1 MDNKILEIFIPGPVG
16 RLEAKYYK
24 SKKNTSPIALVLQP
38 HPQYGGTMNNKVVV
52 ETFKTFMDNDFS
64 VCRVNFRGVG
74 KSDGE
79 FDNGQGELADAAAA
93 LDWLERENFD
103 NSQCWVSGFSF
114 GSLIAM
120 QLLMRRPEIN
130 RFIAIS
136 PQPNV
141 YDFSFL
147 SPCPTSGL
155 VAYGV
160 HEFDEVPKYRAMSEI
175 QILESEYSSSEATP
189 LQLERLETAKA
200 ELKEAKVVMKNNE
213 IWNINDKGPVLAFN
227 IDDGGNPRPL
237 FSDKGALGQIFKG
250 FFGYNGNPSY
260 REVIAYLF
268 TLAMVSFLWTRASQ
282 GSPAVVKD
290 EKSPMNEKCPTC
302 FEEVDAQASSSC
314 SNCDTDLD
322 FS

>member
-1 MDNKILEIFIPGPVG
+1 MENE
-16 RLEAKYYK
+16 
-24 SKKNTSPIALVLQP
+24 
-38 HPQYGGTMNNKVVV
+38 
-52 ETFKTFMDNDFS
+52 FS

-155 VAYGV
+155 MISGKK
-160 HEFDEVPKYRAMSEI
+160 DELVP
-175 QILESEYSSSEATP
+175 LENITE
-189 LQLERLETAKA
+189 LDKRLSAQKGIN
-200 ELKEAKVVMKNNE
+200 VDFQF
-213 IWNINDKGPVLAFN
+213 INDANHFFTKTEEILIKSLDKYIKKESA
-227 IDDGGNPRPL
+227 L
-237 FSDKGALGQIFKG
+237 F
-250 FFGYNGNPSY
+250 
-260 REVIAYLF
+260 
-268 TLAMVSFLWTRASQ
+268 
-282 GSPAVVKD
+282 
-290 EKSPMNEKCPTC
+290 
-302 FEEVDAQASSSC
+302 
-314 SNCDTDLD
+314 
-322 FS
+322 

>member
-1 MDNKILEIFIPGPVG
+1 ME
-16 RLEAKYYK
+16 
-24 SKKNTSPIALVLQP
+24 
-38 HPQYGGTMNNKVVV
+38 
-52 ETFKTFMDNDFS
+52 NDFS

-147 SPCPTSGL
+147 SPCPSSGL
-155 VAYGV
+155 MLYGKKDELVPIEFIRDLDNKLKAQKGIKVDFQAVADAN
-160 HEFDEVPKYRAMSEI
+160 HFFSKSEI
-175 QILESEYSSSEATP
+175 NLNKC
-189 LQLERLETAKA
+189 LQKYIQKETS
-200 ELKEAKVVMKNNE
+200 L
-213 IWNINDKGPVLAFN
+213 
-227 IDDGGNPRPL
+227 
-237 FSDKGALGQIFKG
+237 
-250 FFGYNGNPSY
+250 Y
-260 REVIAYLF
+260 
-268 TLAMVSFLWTRASQ
+268 
-282 GSPAVVKD
+282 
-290 EKSPMNEKCPTC
+290 
-302 FEEVDAQASSSC
+302 
-314 SNCDTDLD
+314 
-322 FS
+322 

>member
-1 MDNKILEIFIPGPVG
+1 ME
-16 RLEAKYYK
+16 
-24 SKKNTSPIALVLQP
+24 
-38 HPQYGGTMNNKVVV
+38 NN
-52 ETFKTFMDNDFS
+52 FS

-155 VAYGV
+155 MIYGKK
-160 HEFDEVPKYRAMSEI
+160 DELVPSQY
-175 QILESEYSSSEATP
+175 L
-189 LQLERLETAKA
+189 A
-200 ELKEAKVVMKNNE
+200 ELDKRLSEQKGIKVDFQSIPEANHFFSKSESTLTKSLDKYIKKE
-213 IWNINDKGPVLAFN
+213 I
-227 IDDGGNPRPL
+227 
-237 FSDKGALGQIFKG
+237 AL
-250 FFGYNGNPSY
+250 Y
-260 REVIAYLF
+260 
-268 TLAMVSFLWTRASQ
+268 
-282 GSPAVVKD
+282 
-290 EKSPMNEKCPTC
+290 
-302 FEEVDAQASSSC
+302 
-314 SNCDTDLD
+314 
-322 FS
+322 